1 MEGFN
6 KDFDGFVKIAEQNF
20 ESYSL
25 LMKGNKRN
33 AAVTRLYYASF
44 QLLYRRLYL
53 DGQICGKLQDVHKQV
68 IDLANYRRLIKPE
81 QRKMLRELKDLRVK
95 ADYDGFELTREEC
108 YSPVANGEKLY
119 AELKSSCI

>member
-1 MEGFN
+1 MEDFN

-25 LMKGNKRN
+25 LMKGNKMN

-44 QLLYRRLYL
+44 QLLYRRLCL
-53 DGQICGKLQDVHKQV
+53 DGQICSEVKDVHKKV
-68 IDLANYRRLIKPE
+68 IDLANYNRLINPR
-81 QRKMLRELKDLRVK
+81 QYKMLRELKDLRVK
-95 ADYDGFELTREEC
+95 ADYDGYVLTHEQC

-119 AELKSSCI
+119 AELKLSCI